1 MRSAS
6 AVRPDVPSFGYATFL
21 SINATSIWGGIFP
34 YLPSS
39 CQTSLTTIVFYTVQ
53 IAVFWLAFCTAM
65 ALTWKRPGLAKRAH
79 VLAFSLPLA
88 FGPLMLIGAMY
99 LESAAPAL
107 IVCAAALIGAGSAG
121 FLMSWQRVFAAS
133 ESAAGNLALIKGT
146 GFSALLY
153 FGLCFIPAALTAYL
167 IPLVLVPLA
176 GLCLWL
182 AARATVSEQPMFQ
195 DVPREHALVYRNAL
209 RESFLPAL
217 SIGALGF
224 CSGAIRFIAV
234 THQELMST
242 LNIFSM
248 FALLA
253 VVAAFYLVW
262 RRRTLHVDLMSVF
275 RVLFPV
281 VATCLIVLPFVG
293 EAFADA
299 GIGITY
305 ACFMLAT
312 VLMMMHCGQ
321 ISRDSGINPVF
332 VFAFYGTITYF
343 LQMCGYLV
351 GYVSGSENTLGVEQ
365 LSLVALVSLYVM
377 LLAALFGRRVG
388 KLHTNR
394 LEFLMLT
401 PRAPEKDTSAEIAV
415 TQAVRAQKQE
425 AVALDGEETGTMP
438 ASEGG
443 EPGASHRSAG
453 RDGSARRREKR
464 LGSEERREVAM
475 AVGAPPR
482 DRPEAPIVDRLSK
495 RCQQLSE
502 LYGLSGRET
511 EVMELIAR
519 GHSGPAIAE
528 MLFISENTMRTH
540 NKRIYAKLGIHKK
553 QELLVL
559 IDQMEA

>member
-1 MRSAS
+1 MHSPA
-6 AVRPDVPSFGYATFL
+6 ALKPDVPSFGYATFL

-34 YLPSS
+34 YLPAS

-53 IAVFWLAFCTAM
+53 IAAFWFAFVLAM
-65 ALTWKRPGLAKRAH
+65 AVTWKKPDWAKRAH

-99 LESAAPAL
+99 LEALAYAL
-107 IVCAAALIGAGSAG
+107 IIMAAALIGIGSAG
-121 FLMSWQRVFAAS
+121 FLMSWQRVFAAMDGMQ
-133 ESAAGNLALIKGT
+133 GNLALIKGT

-153 FGLCFIPAALTAYL
+153 FGVCFIPAALTAYL
-167 IPLVLVPLA
+167 IPLVMVPLA

-182 AARATVSEQPMFQ
+182 ATHATSSSQPMFE
-195 DVPREHALVYRNAL
+195 DVPHEHALVYRNAV

-234 THQELMST
+234 THQQLLSM

-253 VVAAFYLVW
+253 VVAVFYLVW
-262 RRRTLHVDLMSVF
+262 RKRTLHVDLMSMF
-275 RVLFPV
+275 KVLFPI
-281 VATCLIVLPFVG
+281 VATCLIVLPFAGSV
-293 EAFADA
+293 FTDA
-299 GIGITY
+299 GIGISY

-351 GYVSGSENTLGVEQ
+351 GYASGSESVLGVEQ
-365 LSLVALVSLYVM
+365 LSLVALVALYVM
-377 LLAALFGRRVG
+377 LLVALFGRRVG
-388 KLHTNR
+388 KLHTGR

-401 PRAPEKDTSAEIAV
+401 PRAAGKSTSAEIAV
-415 TQAVRAQKQE
+415 TKTVQATA
-425 AVALDGEETGTMP
+425 
-438 ASEGG
+438 
-443 EPGASHRSAG
+443 
-453 RDGSARRREKR
+453 SAREADEEAAATAEKSR
-464 LGSEERREVAM
+464 PAASSKGSELFA
-475 AVGAPPR
+475 R
-482 DRPEAPIVDRLSK
+482 DAFSRQRDEAPIVDRLSK
-495 RCQQLSE
+495 QCQQLSE

-540 NKRIYAKLGIHKK
+540 NKRIYAKLDIHKK

-559 IDQMEA
+559 IDQMDG